1 VGIGDLVAEHG
12 SPLWLVN
19 LDILR
24 DRWRTCAAAW
34 RSSWPV
40 VQIAYSYKANRHP
53 AILHALAAEGAGH
66 EVDSEIEYELARSI
80 AHADGATII
89 VQGPGKSK
97 RLLERAAADGALV
110 VADSVQDLARAVAAG
125 ARRLGLR
132 VGLAGV
138 GHGPSHLGVAASE
151 VPTAARRLTA
161 RRVRL
166 EALAVHLLSVGLD
179 RPLSEVR
186 CMAGELRVRWPH
198 PPEQFA
204 AAARTIASLAVRLD
218 IPAVDVGGGF
228 PPAPDERI
236 YAQKLGGA
244 LGAVG
249 FEGRLIVEPGRAL
262 VGEAV
267 DLACT
272 VLAVKR
278 LADGGRCVVVDAG
291 TDLVAGALYRWP
303 HLEVVGA
310 KRESAQPA
318 LVIGPGTKHL
328 DVLHPAARLPPV
340 EEGDVL
346 LVRRVGAYTSR
357 NRRGSP
363 RRGPRSWRETGAGGG
378 CALVDK
384 RSRAWSPATLAPR
397 SEPEPVS
404 GHFSGSGER

>member
-1 VGIGDLVAEHG
+1 MWPGGWSAVSIGDLVAEHG

-19 LDILR
+19 LDLLR
-24 DRWRTCAAAW
+24 DRWRTCAATW
-34 RSSWPV
+34 HSSWPV
-40 VQIAYSYKANRHP
+40 VQIAYSYKANRQAP
-53 AILHALAAEGAGH
+53 ILRTLAAEGAGH

-80 AHADGATII
+80 ARADGAMII

-110 VADSVQDLARAVAAG
+110 VADSVQDLARAAAAG

-138 GHGPSHLGVAASE
+138 GHGTSHLGVPASE
-151 VPTAARRLTA
+151 VPMASRRLTA

-166 EALAVHLLSVGLD
+166 EALAVHLLSVGFD

-186 CMAGELRVRWPH
+186 CMAGEVRLRWPL
-198 PPEQFA
+198 PPERFA

-218 IPAVDVGGGF
+218 IPVVDVGGGF

-249 FEGRLIVEPGRAL
+249 FEGRLIVEPGRAI

-278 LADGGRCVVVDAG
+278 LADGARCVVVDAG
-291 TDLVAGALYRWP
+291 TDLVAGALFRWP
-303 HLEVVGA
+303 HLDVVAA
-310 KRESAQPA
+310 KREGAELA
-318 LVIGPGTKHL
+318 LVIGPRTNHL

-340 EEGDVL
+340 EEGDL
-346 LVRRVGAYTSR
+346 LLIRRVGAYNDSESTQFAEAR
-357 NRRGSP
+357 AAVVARDGGRWRLCARRQTIESLV
-363 RRGPRSWRETGAGGG
+363 AGGLG
-378 CALVDK
+378 ASVE
-384 RSRAWSPATLAPR
+384 A
-397 SEPEPVS
+397 
-404 GHFSGSGER
+404 

>member
-1 VGIGDLVAEHG
+1 VDIGDLVAEHG

-40 VQIAYSYKANRHP
+40 VQIAYSYKANRQA
-53 AILHALAAEGAGH
+53 AILRALAAEGAGH

-80 AHADGATII
+80 AHADGATIV

-110 VADSVQDLARAVAAG
+110 VADGVQELARAAAAG

-132 VGLAGV
+132 VALAGV
-138 GHGPSHLGVAASE
+138 GHGPSHLGVLASE
-151 VPTAARRLTA
+151 VPLASRRLTA
-161 RRVRL
+161 RRLRL
-166 EALAVHLLSVGLD
+166 EALAVHLLSVGFD

-198 PPEQFA
+198 PPEHFA
-204 AAARTIASLAVRLD
+204 AAARTIASMAVRLD

-228 PPAPDERI
+228 PPAPDEQI

-249 FEGRLIVEPGRAL
+249 FEGRLIVEPGRAI

-278 LADGGRCVVVDAG
+278 LADGARCVVVDAG
-291 TDLVAGALYRWP
+291 TDLVAGALFRWP
-303 HLEVVGA
+303 HLDVVGA
-310 KRESAQPA
+310 KREGAELA
-318 LVIGPGTKHL
+318 LVIGPRTKHL
-328 DVLHPAARLPPV
+328 DVLHPAAPLPPV
-340 EEGDVL
+340 EEGDL
-346 LVRRVGAYTSR
+346 LLIRRVGAYNASESTQFAEARAAVVSR
-357 NRRGSP
+357 DEGRWRLCARRQTIESLVADDL
-363 RRGPRSWRETGAGGG
+363 GAHVE
-378 CALVDK
+378 A
-384 RSRAWSPATLAPR
+384 
-397 SEPEPVS
+397 
-404 GHFSGSGER
+404 